1 MKTEE
6 TTVLRFCITN
16 EGTLGEEYRLAP
28 TSSPA
33 STAAQPGAA
42 LADLLACAEE
52 EDEDWGGDAPDVS
65 VDFARLNSSEPE
77 PIPKALPPT
86 ADFAPDGQGG
96 MVLLRWPRLARPAR
110 LPRFVAGQPLT
121 AIAATAFAPLHI
133 PEGKFGEMYSS
144 PVSFSVFCMRMGRHT
159 TTEPRDE
166 GGPEEITLPDSV
178 TRIGPY
184 AFWRCT
190 RLKRIALP
198 PDISELPAGC
208 FGECT
213 ALEEIH
219 LPDRLRTIGWTPA
232 LTDQVMP
239 DVGVFAGCHAL
250 RELTLPAGVQALGAH
265 TFNSAG
271 LVRLRVID
279 GPSLEWSRTVNAAA
293 TAFDHTAA
301 LLWLEKLDPGGRV
314 LYALGLPPARDKIL
328 SSDARFGQL
337 LRIPSAFFQNGP
349 EFFDQMAQN
358 AFRLD
363 FSARMALA
371 RLACPSGLDEGARQ
385 WYLALLVQY
394 FGRAPQFMPDT
405 PGEEAYSRLFDFLAE
420 QPGLTA
426 AHLSELVRTAGRLG
440 LSAPLITRMLE
451 VRTQRFST
459 ATGFEDLELD

>member
-1 MKTEE
+1 METEKTAI
-6 TTVLRFCITN
+6 LRYYVTP
-16 EGTLGEEYRLAP
+16 EGTLGEEYHFA
-28 TSSPA
+28 PA
-33 STAAQPGAA
+33 SAPAWADPRPGAA
-42 LADLLACAEE
+42 LADLLASTEE
-52 EDEDWGGDAPDVS
+52 EEEDWGGDAPDVS
-65 VDFARLNSSEPE
+65 ADFARLSCPEPE
-77 PIPKALPPT
+77 PEPEALPPT
-86 ADFAPDGQGG
+86 ADFVPDGQGG
-96 MVLLRWPRLARPAR
+96 MVLLRWPRLTRPAH
-110 LPRFVAGQPLT
+110 LPRVVAGRPLT

-133 PEGKFGEMYSS
+133 PEEKFEEMYTS
-144 PVSFSVFCMRMGRHT
+144 PVSFSVFCMRMGRYT

-166 GGPEEITLPDSV
+166 GGPEEITLPDSI

-219 LPDRLRTIGWTPA
+219 LPDRLRAIGWMPA
-232 LTDQVMP
+232 PTDQVMP

-250 RELTLPAGVQALGAH
+250 RELTLPAGVQSLGAH

-271 LVRLRVID
+271 LVRLRAID
-279 GPSLEWSRTVNAAA
+279 GPTLGWSRSVKAAA

-301 LLWLEKLDPGGRV
+301 LLWLEKLDPAGRV

-328 SSDARFGQL
+328 ASDTRFGQL

-349 EFFDQMAQN
+349 EYFDQLAQR

-371 RLACPSGLDEGARQ
+371 RLACPGGLGETARQ
-385 WYLALLVQY
+385 WYLDLLVRY
-394 FGRAPQFMPDT
+394 FGRAPQFMPDA
-405 PGEEAYSRLFDFLAE
+405 PGEQAYSQLFDFLE
-420 QPGLTA
+420 QQPGLTA
-426 AHLSELVRTAGRLG
+426 AHLSELVRTAGQLG
-440 LSAPLITRMLE
+440 LPAPLITRMLE
-451 VRTQRFST
+451 VRTRRFST

>member
-1 MKTEE
+1 METEKT
-6 TTVLRFCITN
+6 TILHFCITN
-16 EGTLGEEYRLAP
+16 EGTLGEEYHLAP
-28 TSSPA
+28 ACSPA
-33 STAAQPGAA
+33 STAARPGEVP
-42 LADLLACAEE
+42 ADLLSCTEE
-52 EDEDWGGDAPDVS
+52 EDEDWGEDAPDVS
-65 VDFARLNSSEPE
+65 ADFAWLNSPE
-77 PIPKALPPT
+77 PALKPEALTPT
-86 ADFAPDGQGG
+86 ADFMPDGQGG
-96 MVLLRWPRLARPAR
+96 MVLLRWPRLARPAH
-110 LPRFVAGQPLT
+110 LPRTVAGRPLT

-133 PEGKFGEMYSS
+133 PEEKFGEMYSS
-144 PVSFSVFCMRMGRHT
+144 PVSFSVFCMRMGRYT
-159 TTEPRDE
+159 TTESQDE
-166 GGPEEITLPDSV
+166 GGPEEITLPDSI

-190 RLKRIALP
+190 RLNRISLP
-198 PDISELPAGC
+198 PEIPELPAGC

-213 ALEEIH
+213 ALEEIC
-219 LPDRLRTIGWTPA
+219 LPVRLRAIGWIPA
-232 LTDQVMP
+232 LADQVMP

-265 TFNSAG
+265 TFNSSG

-279 GPSLEWSRTVNAAA
+279 GPGLEWSRPVNTTA

-301 LLWLEKLDPGGRV
+301 LLWLEKLDPAGRV

-371 RLACPSGLDEGARQ
+371 RLAHPGGLVEGPRQ

-394 FGRAPQFMPDT
+394 FDRAPQFMPDA
-405 PGEEAYSRLFDFLAE
+405 PGEETYSRLFDFLAE

-426 AHLSELVRTAGRLG
+426 AHLSELVRTAGQLG

-451 VRTQRFST
+451 VRTRQFST